1 MIAQIGD
8 HRGKSLQPLE
18 TGLGDRVSRPL
29 SSHSASSIDHLTLLM
44 YHICSGTA
52 QTVILMVFLNLL
64 CVLQSGPQKKEE
76 LYSCVCHYNL
86 YPLECIIYSQM
97 CCIILK
103 YFKCFLILF
112 CNILYLLLAL
122 FIFLCIPP
130 AQALTEMK
138 DAKSSIISIDCSL
151 HKCSYPRS
159 TFIVV
164 LLVDIG
170 KVVLIK

>member
-1 MIAQIGD
+1 M
-8 HRGKSLQPLE
+8 
-18 TGLGDRVSRPL
+18 SRPL

-52 QTVILMVFLNLL
+52 QTVILIVFLNLL

-97 CCIILK
+97 SCIILK

-112 CNILYLLLAL
+112 CNILHLLLAL

-130 AQALTEMK
+130 AQGLTEMK
-138 DAKSSIISIDCSL
+138 DAKSSINSIDCSL

-159 TFIVV
+159 ACIVV